1 MPALAQGAPLPAGED
16 AFVLLITDRPDLRR
30 TLARGIDLVMPCRTV
45 PAWPPG
51 GVRPALVV
59 IDLPGL
65 AADAVR
71 VETAW
76 TPTLVLERDALR
88 RRAAS
93 PILKILPAAA
103 PREAILADA
112 FAMIEVAA
120 VRTRRLDA
128 RSAAATGI
136 VSEIFDSAALGAG
149 FQPSEID
156 RGTDIVLAAVS
167 EVGIADW
174 LATVW
179 RHDAG
184 VYQHTLGVAGYAAA
198 FGTRVGLSRADRHR
212 LTKSALLHDI
222 GKARIPVEILNK
234 PGRLTP
240 EEMRLMRR
248 HPEIGAGLLDAQ
260 GGFDPAIVAVVRHHH
275 EKLDGT
281 GYPAGLRDHAI
292 PDLVRIVAI
301 CDVFSA
307 LTERRTYRD
316 PVAAPEALATME
328 RMRGHLDGALMR
340 AFAPV
345 ALGRA
350 MEAA

>member
-1 MPALAQGAPLPAGED
+1 MAQGAPFPAMED

-45 PAWPPG
+45 SAWPEG
-51 GVRPALVV
+51 GARPALVV
-59 IDLPGL
+59 IDLPAAG
-65 AADAVR
+65 ADAVR
-71 VETAW
+71 ADTAL
-76 TPTLVLERDALR
+76 TPTLVLERDAAR
-88 RRAAS
+88 RRPTS
-93 PILKILPAAA
+93 PILKTLPAATR
-103 PREAILADA
+103 REAILADA
-112 FAMIEVAA
+112 FAMIEVAIA
-120 VRTRRLDA
+120 RTRVLDA
-128 RSAAATGI
+128 RSAAATTI
-136 VSEIFDSAALGAG
+136 VSEIFDSAALGAP

-156 RGTDIVLAAVS
+156 RGTEIVLAAVS
-167 EVGIADW
+167 EVGIGDW

-198 FGTRVGLSRADRHR
+198 FGGRVGLSRADRHR
-212 LTKSALLHDI
+212 LTKAALLHDI

-234 PGRLTP
+234 PGRLTA

-260 GGFDPAIVAVVRHHH
+260 GGFDPAIVEVVRHHH

-281 GYPAGLRDHAI
+281 GYPAGLRDGAI
-292 PDLVRIVAI
+292 TDLVRIVAI

-316 PVAAPEALATME
+316 SVAAPEALATME
-328 RMRGHLDGALMR
+328 GMKGHLDRALMQ

-350 MEAA
+350 VEVV

>member
-1 MPALAQGAPLPAGED
+1 MAQGAPFPAEED

-30 TLARGIDLVMPCRTV
+30 SLARGIDLVMPCRTV
-45 PAWPPG
+45 SGWPTG
-51 GVRPALVV
+51 GARPTLLV
-59 IDLPGL
+59 IDLSPA

-71 VETAW
+71 AQAAW
-76 TPTLVLERDALR
+76 TPTLVLERDAAR
-88 RRAAS
+88 RRPAS
-93 PILKILPAAA
+93 PIVKVVPATA
-103 PREAILADA
+103 PREAILSDA

-120 VRTRRLDA
+120 TRTRRLDA
-128 RSAAATGI
+128 RSAAATAI

-149 FQPSEID
+149 FQAREID
-156 RGTDIVLAAVS
+156 RGTEIVLSAVS
-167 EVGIADW
+167 EAGIGDW

-198 FGTRVGLSRADRHR
+198 FGAQVGLSRADRHR
-212 LTKSALLHDI
+212 LTKAALLHDI
-222 GKARIPVEILNK
+222 GKARIPAEILNK

-260 GGFDPAIVAVVRHHH
+260 GGFDPAIVEVVRHHH

-281 GYPAGLRDHAI
+281 GYPAGLQDHAI
-292 PDLVRIVAI
+292 TDLVRIVAI

-328 RMRGHLDGALMR
+328 GMRGHLDAALMR
-340 AFAPV
+340 VFAPV